1 MRPSFAA
8 LPFALAL
15 IAAVAATP
23 AAADEPLAGVVLD
36 QTVTVA
42 GHAFYKSFCMF
53 WHDKPLNQMFT
64 IAIRELPSAR
74 RGSQVVVEH
83 AGRVMFQ
90 SALPPARADVAPLSR
105 QAVELSYD
113 SVANAEVGRLLFS
126 QDELAPDEF

>member
-1 MRPSFAA
+1 MRPVFPAF
-8 LPFALAL
+8 LLAT
-15 IAAVAATP
+15 AMAVMPAT
-23 AAADEPLAGVVLD
+23 ADEPLPGVVLD

-42 GHAFYKSFCMF
+42 GHAFYKNFCMF
-53 WHDKPLNQMFT
+53 WLDKPMNDMFT

-126 QDELAPDEF
+126 QDEMAADEF